1 MACRLDLL
9 TVHAQRNHRCELY
22 ASRRPS
28 RLPTLATGTMQEH
41 KRSNDGQGKQKDIV
55 VLAFGGNSLLQRG
68 EDLTMENQRKNA
80 AHAAQQL
87 SEFQGRHPE
96 YQLCITHGNGPQVGL
111 LAQGDTKSGLDV
123 LDAETEG
130 QIGYILETEIA
141 NALQNNKEVVTHL
154 TQVVVDRR
162 DEAFQNPTKHIGKWM
177 TEDQAKTA
185 ARENGWAIARDGKQ
199 WRRVVPS
206 PEPKEIIELR
216 AIEILLKENINVI
229 CCGGGGI
236 PVAVDN
242 NASYR
247 RYGIECVI
255 DKDAVSGLLAAKLGA
270 KWFIMVTDAGAV
282 YDPKK
287 WPDEKVPIESPMHQ
301 SQLSAEDFEAGSMS
315 PKIKAAL
322 KFINQ
327 TGGKVGI
334 GRISDLEH
342 IMAGRAG
349 TLILP

>member
-1 MACRLDLL
+1 
-9 TVHAQRNHRCELY
+9 
-22 ASRRPS
+22 
-28 RLPTLATGTMQEH
+28 MQDH
-41 KRSNDGQGKQKDIV
+41 KSSHVDTKQKDIV

-68 EDLTMENQRKNA
+68 EDLTMDNQRKNA

-96 YQLCITHGNGPQVGL
+96 YQICITHGNGPQVGL
-111 LAQGDTKSGLDV
+111 LAQGDIKSGLDV

-130 QIGYILETEIA
+130 QIGYILETELA
-141 NALQNNKEVVTHL
+141 NALQNNKEIVTLL
-154 TQVVVDRR
+154 TQVVVDRH
-162 DEAFQNPTKHIGKWM
+162 DEAFKHPTKHIGKWM
-177 TEDQAKTA
+177 TEDQAKA
-185 ARENGWAIARDGKQ
+185 AAQEHGWAVAQDGKQ

-206 PEPKEIIELR
+206 PEPKEIIEIR
-216 AIEILLKENINVI
+216 AIEVLLREKINVI

-236 PVAVDN
+236 PVAIDDEK
-242 NASYR
+242 SYR

-270 KWFIMVTDAGAV
+270 KWLIMVTDAEAV

-287 WPDEKVPIESPMHQ
+287 WPDEKMPIDSPVHHAR
-301 SQLSAEDFEAGSMS
+301 LSANDFEAGSMG
-315 PKIKAAL
+315 PKIMAAL
-322 KFINQ
+322 AFIKQ

-334 GRISDLEH
+334 GRISDLEL
-342 IMAGRAG
+342 IMAGKAG